1 VKAWL
6 PLVKRVWA
14 RVKISLPPTAEA
26 IADDLLQ
33 CGAMGLVQ
41 ALDSWDPK
49 RNVPFEAWARLKI
62 RGAMLDELRRQDYL
76 SKDCRRRFKALRHA
90 VGELEQKLHRVCT
103 EEELAAYLGI
113 GIHELREQLLE
124 NAPASMVFLDG
135 LNQDGK
141 APWAERL
148 ADPKAVESDA
158 GALGQELKTAL
169 GEAIGRLPY
178 QERTLLTLVLDRELG
193 HKEAALAMGVSPGRI
208 SQIYAKAVLH
218 LQAALAVK
226 YGE

>member
-1 VKAWL
+1 
-6 PLVKRVWA
+6 
-14 RVKISLPPTAEA
+14 
-26 IADDLLQ
+26 
-33 CGAMGLVQ
+33 
-41 ALDSWDPK
+41 
-49 RNVPFEAWARLKI
+49 
-62 RGAMLDELRRQDYL
+62 
-76 SKDCRRRFKALRHA
+76 
-90 VGELEQKLHRVCT
+90 
-103 EEELAAYLGI
+103 
-113 GIHELREQLLE
+113 
-124 NAPASMVFLDG
+124 MVFLDG